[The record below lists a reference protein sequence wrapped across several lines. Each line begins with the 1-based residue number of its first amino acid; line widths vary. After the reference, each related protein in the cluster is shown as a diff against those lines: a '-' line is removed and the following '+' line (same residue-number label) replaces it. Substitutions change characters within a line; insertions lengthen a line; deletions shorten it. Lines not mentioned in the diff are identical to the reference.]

1 MINKLLCIDDDMTT
15 LMLIKMVTEKT
26 AFTKEVVTALSGKE
40 ALDYY
45 NGLLAKPEQ
54 EGANYPRL
62 IFLDVNMP
70 IMSGWEFLD
79 EFVDEL
85 YPNFPETKVVILSS
99 STNPFDKE
107 KTKQY
112 PIIIG
117 YISKPITADLLKKL
131 VKK

>member
-26 AFTKEVVTALSGKE
+26 AFTKEVITALSGKE

-45 NGLLAKPEQ
+45 KTLLDKPE
-54 EGANYPRL
+54 EDTLDYPSL
-62 IFLDVNMP
+62 VFLDVNMP
-70 IMSGWEFLD
+70 VMSGWEYLD
-79 EFVDEL
+79 EFVAEL
-85 YPNFPETKVVILSS
+85 YPRFPDTKVVILSS

-107 KTKQY
+107 KAKQY

-117 YISKPITADLLKKL
+117 YISKPITTDLLRKL